1 MSGKLRF
8 SCDQPASVLAVAV
21 LTVALS
27 GCANTVKSADPGMQ
41 GHSGARLAAAPA
53 FATASVSLPAA
64 PSFQQAPA
72 FERAVLPIYAY
83 ELPPARQDLLADAQ
97 LKLQAECMSGFGV
110 AMQVRY
116 SVPAPASDPRIR
128 RYGVSDLQVAQRYGY
143 HLGPS
148 VRADPANADASAT
161 SLSEQDLAVLR
172 GTAAVAP
179 NGKPVPAGGCTAV
192 AARRLGL
199 GVARPNP
206 EDAATAT
213 AMGSVSRIDA
223 DSFQKSLASAET
235 TPILADWGACM
246 ARNGYHFS
254 SPIAAAGAAD
264 LSTAV
269 PTRAEIEQA
278 VADVR
283 CKQSTGLVQRWAA
296 VEAPIERVELSDAAA
311 QLTGYVNKLNTQ
323 LVAAAAILAVPVPS

>member
-1 MSGKLRF
+1 MSGMLRL
-8 SCDQPASVLAVAV
+8 SYARPASVLAVAV
-21 LTVALS
+21 FAVALS
-27 GCANTVKSADPGMQ
+27 GCASTVKSADPATQ
-41 GHSGARLAAAPA
+41 GHSDAGVAAAPGY
-53 FATASVSLPAA
+53 ATASVSLPAA
-64 PSFQQAPA
+64 PRFQQAPA

-83 ELPPARQDLLADAQ
+83 ELPPARQDLLTDAQ
-97 LKLQAECMSGFGV
+97 LKLQAQCMSGFGV

-116 SVPAPASDPRIR
+116 SVPAPTSDPRLR

-148 VRADPANADASAT
+148 VRTDATNGDASTT
-161 SLSEQDLAVLR
+161 SLSGQQLAVLK

-199 GVARPNP
+199 GAARQNF
-206 EDAATAT
+206 EDVATAT

-223 DSFQKSLASAET
+223 DSFQKSLASAAT

-246 ARNGYHFS
+246 ARSGYHFS

-264 LSTAV
+264 LSTAE
-269 PTRAEIEQA
+269 PTRAETEQA

-296 VEAPIERVELSDAAA
+296 VEAPIERVELSDAAT
-311 QLTGYVNKLNTQ
+311 QLAGYGNKLNAQ
-323 LVAAAAILAVPVPS
+323 LAAAAATLVVPVPS